1 MTRDELILNNLG
13 LVGSCASR
21 FTGKGVDYD
30 DLYSAGCVG
39 LIKAADGFREDL
51 GFAFSTYAVPSIL
64 GEIRRIFRDGG
75 AVKISRSLKE
85 KARELAVVKENF
97 EKENGVEPTVSELSE
112 LMNMSLYE
120 TAQLVCVLQPVK
132 SLTAE
137 NDDENQI
144 DIPTE
149 DEYSPIDDKLS
160 IYQVLKDLS
169 PNDRQLIILR
179 FYKGLTQSKTAN
191 IMGISQVQV
200 SRKEKI
206 ILNNM
211 RRKLTG

>member
-13 LVGSCASR
+13 LAGSCASR
-21 FTGKGVDYD
+21 FLGKGVDYE

-39 LIKAADGFREDL
+39 LIKAADGFDESL

-85 KARELAVVKENF
+85 KARILTAVKEKL
-97 EKENGVEPTVSELSE
+97 EKENGVEPTVSELAEKMDISIE
-112 LMNMSLYE
+112 E
-120 TAQLVCVLQPVK
+120 TAQLLCISQPVV

-137 NDDENQI
+137 DDDEKQI
-144 DIPTE
+144 DIPCD
-149 DEYSPIDDKLS
+149 DEYTPIVDRLS
-160 IYQVLKDLS
+160 VQQILTTLDER
-169 PNDRQLIILR
+169 DRRLIELR
-179 FYKGLTQSKTAN
+179 FFEGLTQSKTAN
-191 IMGISQVQV
+191 ILGISQVQV

-206 ILNNM
+206 ILNDM
-211 RRKLTG
+211 RKKLIG

>member
-21 FTGKGVDYD
+21 FIGKGVDYE

-39 LIKAADGFREDL
+39 LIKAADGYREEL

-85 KARELAVVKENF
+85 KARELAVIKEKF
-97 EKENGVEPTVSELSE
+97 EKENGVEPTVFELAE
-112 LMNMSLYE
+112 IMNITSYE
-120 TAQLVCVLQPVK
+120 VAQLICVLQPVK

-137 NDDENQI
+137 NDDEGQI
-144 DIPTE
+144 DIPAE

-160 IYQVLKDLS
+160 INQVLKELS

-179 FYKGLTQSKTAN
+179 FYKGLTQSKTAS

-211 RRKLTG
+211 RKKLTG

>member
-21 FTGKGVDYD
+21 FIGKGVDYE
-30 DLYSAGCVG
+30 DLYSAGCIG
-39 LIKAADGFREDL
+39 LIKAADRFQEDL

-75 AVKISRSLKE
+75 AIKISRSLKE
-85 KARELAVVKENF
+85 KARELAIAKENF
-97 EKENGVEPTVSELSE
+97 EKENGVEPTVSELAE
-112 LMNMSLYE
+112 FLNISLSE
-120 TAQLVCVLQPVK
+120 TAQLICILQPVK
-132 SLTAE
+132 SLTSE

-149 DEYSPIDDKLS
+149 DEYEPIDTRLS
-160 IYQVLKDLS
+160 VHQILNELPTK
-169 PNDRQLIILR
+169 DRQLITLR
-179 FYKGLTQSKTAN
+179 FFDGLTQSKTAD

-206 ILNNM
+206 ILGNM
-211 RRKLTG
+211 RKKLTG

>member
-13 LVGSCASR
+13 LAGSCASR
-21 FTGKGVDYD
+21 FIGKGVDYE

-85 KARELAVVKENF
+85 KARELAVIKENF
-97 EKENGVEPTVSELSE
+97 EKENGVEPTVSELAE
-112 LMNMSLYE
+112 IMNITSYE
-120 TAQLVCVLQPVK
+120 VAQLICVLQPVK

-137 NDDENQI
+137 NDDESQI

-149 DEYSPIDDKLS
+149 DEYSPIDDRLS
-160 IYQVLKDLS
+160 INQVLKDLP

-179 FYKGLTQSKTAN
+179 FYKGLTQSKTAS

-200 SRKEKI
+200 SRKEKT

-211 RRKLTG
+211 RKKLTG

>member
-21 FTGKGVDYD
+21 FIGKGVEYD

-64 GEIRRIFRDGG
+64 GEIRRIFRDDG

-85 KARELAVVKENF
+85 KARELANIKEIF
-97 EKENGVEPTVSELSE
+97 EKENGVEPTVTELSE
-112 LMNMSLYE
+112 IMGISPYE
-120 TAQLVCVLQPVK
+120 TAQLICVLQPVK

-144 DIPTE
+144 DIPAD
-149 DEYSPIDDKLS
+149 DEYTPIDNRLS
-160 IYQVLKDLS
+160 IHQVLNDLS

-179 FYKGLTQSKTAN
+179 FYNGLTQSKTAE
-191 IMGISQVQV
+191 ILGISQVQV

-206 ILNNM
+206 ILSNM
-211 RRKLTG
+211 RKKLTG